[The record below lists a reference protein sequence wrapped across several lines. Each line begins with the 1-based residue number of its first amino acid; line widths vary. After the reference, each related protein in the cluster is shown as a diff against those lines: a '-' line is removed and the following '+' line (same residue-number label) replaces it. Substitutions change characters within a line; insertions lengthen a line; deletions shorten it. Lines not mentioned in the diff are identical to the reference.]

1 MAAEEL
7 APETVE
13 DILRLL
19 VGCPAFLGLEEA
31 DLAGL
36 AQAAEPVYVPQGAD
50 VANEAG
56 DAPLVVLRGAL
67 IVRDEQGHSVDLVA
81 AGEFHA
87 AVPGTRCEA
96 IEPALLVLLPATAM
110 DLAWSAP
117 ATYLQAAPAPTPA
130 QSAGDPQIVLVRTVM
145 RAGLLT
151 ISADAGCREAAE
163 RMRDHKVSALVVV
176 GGGAP
181 GIVTDR
187 DLRNRLVAE
196 GRAPHAPVD
205 SITTR
210 PVRTVDAGV
219 PMFEALLE
227 MVTTGVHHLPVTER
241 GRMVGMVSAGDL
253 LRQQRHDPLHLRVS
267 IDRAGSIGALAEM
280 VPERPRVVESLL
292 AAGMK
297 ATAIGLVL
305 SAITDRIT
313 GRLLDLAVRDLGRP
327 PADYG
332 WLCFGSQARREQTLT
347 TDQDTGLVLPGGL
360 DADGQLYFAQ
370 LGRWVTDGLEAC
382 GFRRCPGG
390 VMAANDEWR
399 HGVSGWRRRFAQLL
413 TAPTGEH
420 LLGAAIAFDLR
431 TVTGGL
437 AVEPALQP
445 VIADASKQALFLRH
459 LAREVVSHRPPLGF
473 RGRFV
478 VARSGEHAGTFQ
490 VKAGALLPIVDLA
503 RFHTLA
509 RGGTEVSTQDRLAAA
524 GQHRSLS
531 PDMADTLREG
541 YELALGVRLDAQL
554 AELREGREP
563 SDWMD
568 PDRLP
573 PLLRSQLREVFK
585 AIRTAQAALAF
596 QRHTAHLG

>member
-1 MAAEEL
+1 MVAEEL

-13 DILRLL
+13 DVLRLL
-19 VGCPAFLGLEEA
+19 AACPAFLGAAEE

-36 AQAAEPVYVPQGAD
+36 ARAAELVYVPQGAD
-50 VANEAG
+50 VADVAG
-56 DAPLVVLRGAL
+56 DALLVVLRGTL
-67 IVRDEQGHSVDLVA
+67 MVRDERGRSVDLVA

-87 AVPGTRCEA
+87 AVPGTRREA
-96 IEPALLVLLPATAM
+96 IEPALLVLLPDTAF
-110 DLAWSAP
+110 DLAWSA
-117 ATYLQAAPAPTPA
+117 ASTSLRVAPPPTPP
-130 QSAGDPQIVLVRTVM
+130 QSAGDPQIVPVSTVM
-145 RAGLLT
+145 RAGLTT
-151 ISADAGCREAAE
+151 ISADATCREAAR
-163 RMRDHKVSALVVV
+163 RMREHDVSALVVT

-196 GRAPHAPVD
+196 GRAPDIPVD

-210 PVRTVDAGV
+210 PVRTLDAGV
-219 PMFEALLE
+219 PLFEALLE

-253 LRQQRHDPLHLRVS
+253 LRRQRHDPLHLRVS
-267 IDRAGSIGALAEM
+267 IDRAGSVEALSE
-280 VPERPRVVESLL
+280 VVRERPRVVEALL

-297 ATAIGLVL
+297 AAATGLVL
-305 SAITDRIT
+305 SAITDRVT
-313 GRLLDLAVRDLGRP
+313 GRLLDLAERDLGP
-327 PADYG
+327 PPSDYG

-347 TDQDTGLVLPGGL
+347 TDQDTGLVLPDGL
-360 DADGQLYFAQ
+360 GTDGQRYFAQ
-370 LGRWVTDGLEAC
+370 LGRRVTDGLEAC

-390 VMAANDEWR
+390 VMAADDEWR
-399 HGVSGWRRRFAQLL
+399 HGVSDWRRQFTRWL
-413 TAPTGEH
+413 TTPTGEH

-431 TVTGGL
+431 TVAGGL
-437 AVEPALQP
+437 AAEPVLRP
-445 VIADASKQALFLRH
+445 VISGASGQALFLGH
-459 LAREVVSHRPPLGF
+459 LARQVVSHRPPLGF

-478 VARSGEHAGTFQ
+478 VARSGEHAGAFH

-509 RGGTEVSTQDRLAAA
+509 RGGTEVGTQERLAAA
-524 GQHRSLS
+524 ARHRALS
-531 PDMADTLREG
+531 PDLADTLREG

-554 AELREGREP
+554 AAVREGREP
-563 SDWMD
+563 SDWVE

-585 AIRTAQAALAF
+585 AIRTAQDALEL

>member
-1 MAAEEL
+1 MAAEEM

-13 DILRLL
+13 DVLRLL
-19 VGCPAFLGLEEA
+19 VGCPAFLGSAEE

-36 AQAAEPVYVPQGAD
+36 AQAAELVYVAQGDD
-50 VANEAG
+50 VARDAQ

-67 IVRDEQGHSVDLVA
+67 MVRDEQGRSVDLVA

-96 IEPALLVLLPATAM
+96 IEPALIVLLPETALG
-110 DLAWSAP
+110 LAWSSPP
-117 ATYLQAAPAPTPA
+117 AYLRAAPAPPPPPST
-130 QSAGDPQIVLVRTVM
+130 GDPQIVPVSTVM
-145 RAGLLT
+145 RAGLVT
-151 ISADAGCREAAE
+151 ISTDAGCREAAQ
-163 RMRDHKVSALVVV
+163 RMRDHNVSALVVV

-196 GRAPHAPVD
+196 GLAPHTPVS
-205 SITTR
+205 SIATQ

-219 PMFEALLE
+219 PLFEALLE
-227 MVTTGVHHLPVTER
+227 MVSTGVHHLPVTER

-253 LRQQRHDPLHLRVS
+253 LRQQSHGPLHLRVL
-267 IDRAGSIGALAEM
+267 IDRADGVEALAGV
-280 VPERPRVVESLL
+280 VPERPRVVEALL

-297 ATAIGLVL
+297 ATAIGQVL

-313 GRLLDLAVRDLGRP
+313 GRLLEFAVRDLGPP

-347 TDQDTGLVLPGGL
+347 TDQDTGLVLPDGL
-360 DADGQLYFAQ
+360 DPDGQRYFAQ
-370 LGRWVTDGLEAC
+370 LAGRVTDGLEAC

-390 VMAANDEWR
+390 VMAVNDEWR
-399 HGVSGWRRRFAQLL
+399 HDVSGWRRSFTEWL
-413 TAPTGEH
+413 TTPTGEH
-420 LLGAAIAFDLR
+420 LLGATIAFDLR
-431 TVTGGL
+431 TVTGEL
-437 AVEPALQP
+437 AAEPVLQP
-445 VIADASKQALFLRH
+445 VIAGASGRALFLGH
-459 LAREVVSHRPPLGF
+459 LARQAVGHRPPLGF

-478 VARSGEHAGTFQ
+478 VARSGEHAGAFQ

-509 RGGTEVSTQDRLAAA
+509 HGGTEVGTQDRLAAA
-524 GQHRSLS
+524 GKHRGLS
-531 PDMADTLREG
+531 PDLADTLREG
-541 YELALGVRLDAQL
+541 YDLALGVRLDAQL
-554 AELREGREP
+554 AALREGREP
-563 SDWMD
+563 SDWVD

-573 PLLRSQLREVFK
+573 PLLRSQLREVFR
-585 AIRTAQAALAF
+585 AIRTAQEALAF
-596 QRHTAHLG
+596 QRNTTQLG